1 MEWDDNRME
10 WIERSGMECNGMKRS
25 EVKEKNINTNY
36 SITN

>member
-1 MEWDDNRME
+1 MIIEWNFLIE
-10 WIERSGMECNGMKRS
+10 IERSGMECNGMKRS